1 MSTEKKKKDKR
12 ERRFFW
18 TGPVLLV
25 IPFAG
30 LLIFAAIR
38 WGTLLKNLI
47 HVVIKM
53 VVIS

>member
-1 MSTEKKKKDKR
+1 MNTEKKKDSR
-12 ERRFFW
+12 RGHRFFW
-18 TGPVLLV
+18 AGPVLLA

-30 LLIFAAIR
+30 LLIFAVIR